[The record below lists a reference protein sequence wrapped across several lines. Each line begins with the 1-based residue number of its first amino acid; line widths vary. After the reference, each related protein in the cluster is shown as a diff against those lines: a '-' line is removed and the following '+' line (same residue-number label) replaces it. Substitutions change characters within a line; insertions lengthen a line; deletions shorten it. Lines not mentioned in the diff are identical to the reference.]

1 MGFPDGWN
9 DLRADYRR
17 KKKSKSS
24 STATK
29 WIGVVP
35 LSNMF
40 FDPEAIQR
48 VNAPVKKIECETNEE
63 LSETKSIKCYCYEV
77 SHALVF
83 FKPPDW
89 HRIDR
94 SDQGTNLLHLDL
106 PDINSIEVNDDGKHS
121 YLTIKTAKDTIAIYT
136 EKEVNVSA
144 IKKFVE
150 IQKER
155 KALSDKSKKI
165 TVRFGGSKKNITIY
179 PYSPIAQ
186 DGEEVIYSVTLGI
199 AGFLVTNYR
208 VWENHFYQAG
218 EPKPLTHDE
227 YDEVIATN
235 VQRRMMTKTTTK
247 VDVRTDRNLWNLM
260 LGPTGQNALG
270 IDTLVKRKTQS
281 EIHRGTSDSTE
292 TEFGDIVFMKDGKR
306 LMSWAN
312 FPDPHSIIKLIN
324 SAKAHF
330 STAPTASSSKG
341 EDPIKALK
349 LRFAKGEITKEEFL
363 EMKSLL
369 E

>member
-1 MGFPDGWN
+1 MGF
-9 DLRADYRR
+9 LRR
-17 KKKSKSS
+17 KKKARTS
-24 STATK
+24 STGQSAGAVHT
-29 WIGVVP
+29 P
-35 LSNMF
+35 ALQNMF

-48 VNAPVKKIECETNEE
+48 VEAPVTNVDCETNEE
-63 LSETKSIKCYCYEV
+63 LSETKSIKCYCYEL
-77 SHALVF
+77 SYALVF
-83 FKPPDW
+83 FKPSSWASVDK
-89 HRIDR
+89 
-94 SDQGTNLLHLDL
+94 SGTNLLHLDM
-106 PDINSIEVNDDGKHS
+106 PDINSIEVNHDGNDS
-121 YLTIKTAKDTIAIYT
+121 YLIIKTAKDTIFIYAGGG
-136 EKEVNVSA
+136 EMMISA

-150 IQKER
+150 VQKKR
-155 KALSDKSKKI
+155 KVLSDKSKKI
-165 TVRFGGSKKNITIY
+165 TVRFGGSTKNITIC

-186 DGEEVIYSVTLGI
+186 DGEEVIYSVTLGV

-227 YDEVIATN
+227 YDEVIAAN
-235 VQRRMMTKTTTK
+235 VQRRTMTKTTTK

-260 LGPTGQNALG
+260 LGPTTQNFLG
-270 IDTLVKRKTQS
+270 WDTLVKRKTQS

-363 EMKSLL
+363 EMKSML

>member
-48 VNAPVKKIECETNEE
+48 VNAPVKKVECETNEE
-63 LSETKSIKCYCYEV
+63 LSETKSIKCYCYEL
-77 SHALVF
+77 SYALVF
-83 FKPPDW
+83 FKPSSWASVDK
-89 HRIDR
+89 
-94 SDQGTNLLHLDL
+94 SGTNLLHLDM
-106 PDINSIEVNDDGKHS
+106 PDINSIEVNHDGNDS
-121 YLTIKTAKDTIAIYT
+121 YLTIKTAKDTIFIYAGGG
-136 EKEVNVSA
+136 EMMISA

-150 IQKER
+150 VQKKR
-155 KALSDKSKKI
+155 KVLSDKSKKI
-165 TVRFGGSKKNITIY
+165 TVRFGGSTKNITIC

-186 DGEEVIYSVTLGI
+186 DGEEVIYSVTLGV

-227 YDEVIATN
+227 YDEVIAAN
-235 VQRRMMTKTTTK
+235 VQRRMMTKQ
-247 VDVRTDRNLWNLM
+247 
-260 LGPTGQNALG
+260 P
-270 IDTLVKRKTQS
+270 
-281 EIHRGTSDSTE
+281 
-292 TEFGDIVFMKDGKR
+292 
-306 LMSWAN
+306 
-312 FPDPHSIIKLIN
+312 
-324 SAKAHF
+324 
-330 STAPTASSSKG
+330 
-341 EDPIKALK
+341 
-349 LRFAKGEITKEEFL
+349 LRW
-363 EMKSLL
+363 M
-369 E
+369 

>member
-1 MGFPDGWN
+1 MGFP
-9 DLRADYRR
+9 RR
-17 KKKSKSS
+17 KKKARTS
-24 STATK
+24 STGQSDGA
-29 WIGVVP
+29 VYRP

-48 VNAPVKKIECETNEE
+48 VEAPVKKVGCETNEE
-63 LSETKSIKCYCYEV
+63 LSETKSIKCYCYEL
-77 SHALVF
+77 SYALVF
-83 FKPPDW
+83 FKPSSWASVDK
-89 HRIDR
+89 
-94 SDQGTNLLHLDL
+94 SGTNLLHLDM
-106 PDINSIEVNDDGKHS
+106 PDINSIEVNHDGNDS
-121 YLTIKTAKDTIAIYT
+121 YLTIKTAKDTIFIYAGGG
-136 EKEVNVSA
+136 EMMISA

-150 IQKER
+150 VQKKR
-155 KALSDKSKKI
+155 KVLSDKSKKI
-165 TVRFGGSKKNITIY
+165 TVRFGGSTKNITIC

-186 DGEEVIYSVTLGI
+186 DGEEVIYSVTLGV

-227 YDEVIATN
+227 YDEVIAAN

-247 VDVRTDRNLWNLM
+247 VDVRTDRNLWNLV
-260 LGPTGQNALG
+260 LGPVNQNAFG
-270 IDTLVKRKTQS
+270 IDVLAKRKTQS

-330 STAPTASSSKG
+330 STTPTIPPSSGG

-349 LRFAKGEITKEEFL
+349 LRFAKGEITKDEFL
-363 EMKSLL
+363 EMKSML